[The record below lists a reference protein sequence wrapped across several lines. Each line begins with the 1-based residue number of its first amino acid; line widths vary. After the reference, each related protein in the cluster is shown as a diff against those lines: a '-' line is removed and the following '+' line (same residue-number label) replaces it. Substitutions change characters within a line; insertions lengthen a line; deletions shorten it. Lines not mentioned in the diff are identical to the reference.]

1 MKEAA
6 LAADRWLA
14 LNSTSEQAHRY
25 AGMAA
30 LRLHRLEKAE
40 TEFAQTLETAYISP
54 AAGFLA
60 LLPVIGDEGIP
71 TDVTELFRRL
81 VARHPKVAEG
91 HYALGNAALRSEN
104 FALALSSA
112 QQATQLAPY
121 WTPAKLLLARA
132 TIASG
137 KDDEGLAIAHDLVTA
152 PDSDVATQ
160 LDYALML
167 ASTGHDEEARAMLTP
182 YASGKTVIPGAVR
195 SLGAMDL
202 DAGAL
207 DAAEKR
213 FEDLL
218 STGTQTYESLY
229 FLGIVAERR
238 KDAER
243 ALRFYTRVVGGD
255 YAMAAQQ
262 RVARIKSD
270 QSGLDAGLAHLE
282 EFGRSQPQA
291 GPQVVAARAAL
302 ASAFRDEKRAL
313 EILNDGIRTYPDLL
327 DLRMSRVFLYERT
340 GKADKAIRDLRE
352 LLAERPGDAAVQN
365 ALGYTLADHGKQL
378 DEAQS
383 LLAAALAAVTR
394 QCGDPRQH
402 GLAAASAG
410 QARGGAH
417 LPAAFAVARQRSGDR
432 PACRRGAVGDGR
444 PGCGAQDVAGRAR
457 ALPRQRATAGASQA
471 GRPLMRAIAPFLL
484 SALLAGCAATP
495 GVMTTAGA
503 EIDPARVVDWSAS
516 GRMAIAVADQGGSGR
531 FDWTQ
536 RAATTNLEVRGP
548 LGAGALRIVT
558 DGEAACGDRWRGREA
573 GCRRRPRTAA
583 RPPRRGPAA
592 RRNALLDARIAGAG
606 PGRPGVGRG
615 LKFRARHRAIRLDGD
630 LPRAFRHVQGWAVPT
645 RLTVDG
651 GGARI
656 KLIVDEWRLPAA
668 PVAVSMSA
676 AGETSLGRPEAWPA
690 PGKLNL
696 FLHIVGRRP
705 DGYHLLQTA
714 FQFIDLCDEIRFWQR
729 PRRRHRAHRR
739 RARCAPADVD
749 LTVRAAR
756 LLAAGRAVPARRG
769 DRGARKDLPMQGG
782 VGGGSS
788 DAGTVLVALN
798 ELWGSRPRSSTGW
811 PGSLCSSART
821 CRFSSASRQPGP
833 RAWAKS

>member
-1 MKEAA
+1 MPIRISRARISPAFAVLLFLAACGPSAGVRPGAGAAPSDPDTLLAEADAAAARGDLPQAAAAYRRAAEGSSDETVAEQATRAAYDSFQLKEAA

-14 LNSTSEQAHRY
+14 LNSTSEEAHRY

-167 ASTGHDEEARAMLTP
+167 ASTGRDEEARAMLTP

-243 ALRFYTRVVGGD
+243 ALRYYTRVVGGD

-282 EFGRSQPQA
+282 EFGRSQPQS

-302 ASAFRDEKRAL
+302 ASAFKDEKRAL

-383 LLAAALAAVTR
+383 LLAAALAQSPDSAAILDSMGWLLHR
-394 QCGDPRQH
+394 QGKHAEALTYLQRSQSLGNDPEIDLHVGEAQWAMGDQ
-402 GLAAASAG
+402 AAARKTW
-410 QARGGAH
+410 QAALERY
-417 LPAAFAVARQRSGDR
+417 PDN
-432 PACRRGAVGDGR
+432 
-444 PGCGAQDVAGRAR
+444 AQLQERLKR
-457 ALPRQRATAGASQA
+457 
-471 GRPLMRAIAPFLL
+471 
-484 SALLAGCAATP
+484 
-495 GVMTTAGA
+495 
-503 EIDPARVVDWSAS
+503 
-516 GRMAIAVADQGGSGR
+516 
-531 FDWTQ
+531 
-536 RAATTNLEVRGP
+536 
-548 LGAGALRIVT
+548 
-558 DGEAACGDRWRGREA
+558 
-573 GCRRRPRTAA
+573 
-583 RPPRRGPAA
+583 
-592 RRNALLDARIAGAG
+592 AG
-606 PGRPGVGRG
+606 P
-615 LKFRARHRAIRLDGD
+615 
-630 LPRAFRHVQGWAVPT
+630 
-645 RLTVDG
+645 
-651 GGARI
+651 
-656 KLIVDEWRLPAA
+656 
-668 PVAVSMSA
+668 
-676 AGETSLGRPEAWPA
+676 
-690 PGKLNL
+690 
-696 FLHIVGRRP
+696 
-705 DGYHLLQTA
+705 
-714 FQFIDLCDEIRFWQR
+714 
-729 PRRRHRAHRR
+729 
-739 RARCAPADVD
+739 
-749 LTVRAAR
+749 
-756 LLAAGRAVPARRG
+756 
-769 DRGARKDLPMQGG
+769 
-782 VGGGSS
+782 
-788 DAGTVLVALN
+788 
-798 ELWGSRPRSSTGW
+798 
-811 PGSLCSSART
+811 
-821 CRFSSASRQPGP
+821 
-833 RAWAKS
+833 